1 MADPNLE
8 YDPITGWLSETVFVK
23 NPVSEAQTRSLMQR
37 LFTQIQTYL
46 NTTYTAWINATFA
59 TITSLNAAVLS
70 GIADDSLTNAK
81 LATDV
86 KIGSNATLTTTH
98 KTTVVGAVNEI
109 NAKVPTGTIVGTSDT
124 QVLTNKTLTSPVI
137 NTGVS
142 GTAIDTDVTLAA
154 NVDTKLATQKA
165 TKAYAD
171 TKIAK
176 SVITASGDIVIGT
189 GANTP
194 SVLPKATD
202 GNVLEQVAG
211 LPAWVS
217 KTGAK
222 GYATL
227 SQAIA
232 TTYAWTINMGYASK
246 QVILSVRSNNGSA
259 SPFGLETYIVNGAG
273 SKIMDYHEL
282 SATCP
287 DTIGESTSGYID
299 FGSGTNTAKISSIA
313 ISGNN
318 LVINF
323 VTVSAGTTIVA
334 EVSYSA
340 I

>member
-1 MADPNLE
+1 MADPQLDFNPT
-8 YDPITGWLSETVFVK
+8 DGWENETVFVK
-23 NPVSEAQTRSLMQR
+23 NPVSEAQTRTLFQR

-46 NTTYTAWINATFA
+46 NTTYTTWINATFA

-70 GIADDSLTNAK
+70 GISDDSMTNAK

-165 TKAYAD
+165 TKTYAD

-176 SVITASGDIVIGT
+176 SVITASGDLIIGT

-194 SVLPKATD
+194 AVLAKGTD
-202 GNVLEQVAG
+202 GDILTLAAG
-211 LPAWVS
+211 FPAWGTKLTGITGSGSDTSTAYTTGTVT
-217 KTGAK
+217 KT
-222 GYATL
+222 
-227 SQAIA
+227 IA
-232 TTYAWTINMGYASK
+232 LGCSPKLIDIRLRNAADGNYWSRHLITASSDICPFSVFNSTVYSYYSNYNFTSSPSGGSNLTFYSA
-246 QVILSVRSNNGSA
+246 VI
-259 SPFGLETYIVNGAG
+259 
-273 SKIMDYHEL
+273 
-282 SATCP
+282 
-287 DTIGESTSGYID
+287 
-299 FGSGTNTAKISSIA
+299 SGTNLIITLTCGGSVTLKMDWVWGA
-313 ISGNN
+313 I
-318 LVINF
+318 
-323 VTVSAGTTIVA
+323 
-334 EVSYSA
+334 Y
-340 I
+340 